1 MIRYAGRLRALKIYR
16 SWKLWSFKDGLVKN
30 NAEYQWKVIVFNYE
44 WPIDVGIESS
54 IETIGAWYQVKVI
67 NRSRLYLNKK
77 RITLPQ
83 STLIR
88 MVQYFDGQLVLEFIG
103 TAARSYKINI
113 DFIDCKASHPLI
125 LKIQNTMSFS
135 FTTTEHYFQ
144 VL

>member
-1 MIRYAGRLRALKIYR
+1 MIRYAGRLRALKIYW
-16 SWKLWSFKDGLVKN
+16 SWKLWSFKDGLVNN

-67 NRSRLYLNKK
+67 NRSRLYLNQKK
-77 RITLPQ
+77 GLHYPE
-83 STLIR
+83 
-88 MVQYFDGQLVLEFIG
+88 VHYFDGQLVLDFIG

-113 DFIDCKASHPLI
+113 DFIYCKASHPLI